1 MAKLTSIPG
10 IGKSSQELL
19 EVAGFLDVE
28 DLAKAGV
35 DELVTALERAN
46 GILKISKRTPVRSSV
61 EKWVEAAREVSGIS
75 PEEESVEKIQMPVNY
90 EGSDE
95 VAEMLGN
102 SPCAIPLPPKV
113 MMENHLSVPDIP
125 PGILL
130 NRYSGDLEVRVSSRS
145 SAPASEPAPVREP
158 AVQRDQPLPR
168 EQGPLGP
175 KVNGGAMVQRAE
187 YESRLDIDT
196 SRVKTF
202 AEFSE
207 APLPSRRSQNN
218 GQPSGTVN
226 NGQTND
232 RVALLRSPRE
242 ETNRGRDPKSRW
254 YIKGVLHAAPFSL
267 AFGAVITLL
276 LMLVLPAAL
285 VSATLLFISD
295 QFPGS
300 LPWVPK
306 WILAFPLALPVLG
319 FLYLA
324 FGVGGKC
331 RICGQRLFWPRHCRK
346 NSKAHHVPLVGHIV
360 PTALHMLTF
369 RWFRCIYCGTPVRL
383 KK

>member
-1 MAKLTSIPG
+1 MAKLNTIPG

-19 EVAGFLDVE
+19 EVAGFLEVE

-35 DELVTALERAN
+35 DELVAELEKAN
-46 GILKISKRTPVRSSV
+46 RILKIAKRTPVRSSV
-61 EKWVEAAREVSGIS
+61 EKWVDEARKATGVVPEREAA
-75 PEEESVEKIQMPVNY
+75 PETVQMPVNY
-90 EGSDE
+90 EGSEE
-95 VAEMLGN
+95 VAQMLSG

-113 MMENHLSVPDIP
+113 MMENRLSVPDIP

-130 NRYSGDLEVRVSSRS
+130 NRYSGDLEVRISPRS
-145 SAPASEPAPVREP
+145 AELPPVERPEQAPAIR
-158 AVQRDQPLPR
+158 RDQNVVR
-168 EQGPLGP
+168 DSGPP
-175 KVNGGAMVQRAE
+175 SAKANGGNMVQRAE
-187 YESRLDIDT
+187 YESRLEIDT

-202 AEFSE
+202 EEFAEISNSSRKK
-207 APLPSRRSQNN
+207 APAHGKPPNDQ
-218 GQPSGTVN
+218 V
-226 NGQTND
+226 ND
-232 RVALLRSPRE
+232 RVALLRAPRE

-254 YIKGVLHAAPFSL
+254 YIKGVLHAAPYSL

-276 LMLVLPAAL
+276 LILVIPASV

-306 WILAFPLALPVLG
+306 WILAFPLSLPVLG

-324 FGVGGKC
+324 FGLGGKC

-346 NSKAHHVPLVGHIV
+346 NSKAHHVPVIGHII

-369 RWFRCIYCGTPVRL
+369 KWFRCIYCGTPVRL

>member
-1 MAKLTSIPG
+1 MANLNSIPG

-19 EVAGFLDVE
+19 EVAGFLEVE

-35 DELVTALERAN
+35 DELVAELEKAN
-46 GILKISKRTPVRSSV
+46 SILKIAKRTPVRSTV
-61 EKWVEAAREVSGIS
+61 EKWVETAREVTGFPSEDDS
-75 PEEESVEKIQMPVNY
+75 SAEPMQMPVNY
-90 EGSDE
+90 EGSEE
-95 VAEMLGN
+95 VSEMLAG

-113 MMENHLSVPDIP
+113 MMENRLSVPDIP
-125 PGILL
+125 AGILL
-130 NRYSGDLEVRVSSRS
+130 NRYSGDLEVRISSR
-145 SAPASEPAPVREP
+145 AQEAAGNPPEAVP
-158 AVQRDQPLPR
+158 AVRRDQGVARDKLPSTAKSNGSPL
-168 EQGPLGP
+168 
-175 KVNGGAMVQRAE
+175 VQRAE
-187 YESRLDIDT
+187 YESRLEIDT

-202 AEFSE
+202 EEFSE
-207 APLPSRRSQNN
+207 AAASPRKAQPNGRSSPEGN
-218 GQPSGTVN
+218 
-226 NGQTND
+226 ND
-232 RVALLRSPRE
+232 RVALLRAPRE

-254 YIKGVLHAAPFSL
+254 YIKGVLHATPFSL
-267 AFGAVITLL
+267 AFGAIITLL

-295 QFPGS
+295 QFPGT

-306 WILAFPLALPVLG
+306 WILGFPLALPVLG

-324 FGVGGKC
+324 FGLGGKC

-346 NSKAHHVPLVGHIV
+346 NSKAHHVPVIGHIV

-369 RWFRCIYCGTPVRL
+369 KWFRCIYCGTPVRL